1 MRQEDIVA
9 LIDNTKQAADRYG
22 WLQEALCAPETTA
35 DTRLCLHWQAEAR
48 GLESIARSHDRLQA
62 QYAAWQA
69 NNATAEADKELAP
82 LCREENKQLE
92 EQMRAEADSLQ
103 IVLAGRYQ
111 GSPCA
116 TLTLQGEGT
125 LLRDTIQAYTAQ
137 AQAAGV
143 EVQTQTKGNTAT
155 LTGQS
160 GAWGL
165 WRNEGGMHRAKTA
178 DGVQEMTVTVVQT
191 ADNGRVELDYAQ
203 LRIDIFCSS
212 GKGGQNVNKVETA
225 VRVTHIPTG
234 LTTTCQDERSQLM
247 NKRRALETM
256 RQLLQDKRD
265 SQAHSRMRD
274 TVAKQLSDRTH
285 AVRIVDYI
293 QKTVTDARTGMM
305 VSLADYK
312 AGRLQPLVWAL
323 TNKEDRQ

>member
-1 MRQEDIVA
+1 MKQEDIVA
-9 LIDNTKQAADRYG
+9 LIDNTKQASDRYA
-22 WLQEALCAPETTA
+22 WLQDALCAPETTA

-48 GLESIARSHDRLQA
+48 GLENIAQSHNRLQSL
-62 QYAAWQA
+62 YAAWQA
-69 NNATAEADKELAP
+69 NNATAEQDKELAP
-82 LCREENKQLE
+82 LCREENKGLE
-92 EQMRAEADSLQ
+92 EQLRTEADYLQ
-103 IVLAGRYQ
+103 SMLAGRYQ

-116 TLTLQGEGT
+116 TLTLQGDGM
-125 LLRDTIQAYTAQ
+125 LVRDTLQAYTAQ
-137 AQAAGV
+137 ALLAGV
-143 EVQTQTKGNTAT
+143 EVQTETKGDTVT
-155 LTGQS
+155 LAGQS

-165 WRNEGGMHRAKTA
+165 WRNEGGLHRAKMA
-178 DGVQEMTVTVVQT
+178 DGIHDMAVTVVQT
-191 ADNGRVELDYAQ
+191 EDAGRVELDYAQ

-234 LTTTCQDERSQLM
+234 LVTTCQDERSQLM

-265 SQAHSRMRD
+265 REAHAHRRD
-274 TVAKQLSDRTH
+274 TVAKQLADRTH
-285 AVRIVDYI
+285 AVRLVDYI
-293 QKTVTDARTGMM
+293 QKTVTDTRTGMS

-323 TNKEDRQ
+323 TPKEDRS